1 MHRRYRW
8 LVAVLG
14 CVAVLALA
22 GTADAALF
30 TFGSTDSTISAQKDT
45 LLLNFKG
52 VNVMTS
58 PKAGTLTKVE
68 GYFDGLGAGS
78 GSEKVRAI
86 VYSID
91 ASNNP
96 TTFLGVSGEIV
107 VNAGAAAGWRTFT
120 FPGSIS
126 IPAGKIGI
134 GYWSGGATVNLIRPS
149 YDVNAG
155 TIKYNTGQTYS
166 STGNPSNPF
175 GSATTG
181 SQGKPWV
188 IRVTADD
195 GVAPPTYPKYGIQD
209 GALINNGTFNATDRD
224 FYLNEAKAAGAGVY
238 RVGFWTGAETAT
250 DAVISKLNTLG
261 IEPLIL
267 IGGSVSAPGPS
278 TSTTASLC
286 QAASLRYPAVRLFEL
301 WNEPNIHGWTGST
314 YKPHLQACYN
324 AIKALNPADQM
335 LVGGLA
341 HAWQGVGTNQSIIH
355 FMEQLYAAGGGPF
368 FDMANVHPYNDP
380 ADHYVTSGRTCQD
393 GGGNPWDQTW
403 GYSGTCASGY
413 MRAVMNSNGDSA
425 KPIAATEAGETITKT
440 TEAGQ
445 ATIVQHALQD
455 TRPNMVIIYS
465 NDDLEVPGFGIHRA
479 DKSRRPAFASMQA
492 VTGGTG

>member
-1 MHRRYRW
+1 MHRRHTW
-8 LVAVLG
+8 LVTALALVAVL
-14 CVAVLALA
+14 AFA
-22 GTADAALF
+22 GTARAALY
-30 TFGSTDSTISAQKDT
+30 TFGSTDATISATKDT
-45 LLLNFKG
+45 LGVDIKG

-68 GYFDGLGAGS
+68 GYFDGLGAAS
-78 GSEKVRAI
+78 GSEKVRI
-86 VYSID
+86 VVYSID

-107 VNAGAAAGWRTFT
+107 VNAGAAVGWRTFT
-120 FPGSIS
+120 FPSSIA

-134 GYWSGGATVNLIRPS
+134 GYWSGGGVTNLIRPS

-155 TIKYNTGQTYS
+155 TIKYQTGATYS

-175 GSATTG
+175 GSAQTG

-188 IRVTADD
+188 LRVTADD
-195 GVAPPTYPKYGIQD
+195 GTVSYPRYGIQD
-209 GALINNGTFNATDRD
+209 GAVINNGTLSTTDRD
-224 FYLNEAKAAGAGVY
+224 FYLNEAKASGAKVY
-238 RVGFWTGAETAT
+238 RVGFWTGGETAT
-250 DAVISKLNTLG
+250 DAVITKLNSLG

-278 TSTTASLC
+278 TATTASLC

-301 WNEPNIHGWTGST
+301 WNEPNIHGWTGTT
-314 YKPHLQACYN
+314 YEPHLAACWN
-324 AIKALNPADQM
+324 AIKAIDPADQL

-341 HAWQGVGTNQSIIH
+341 HAFQDATHTSIIH
-355 FMEQLYAAGGGPF
+355 FMEQLYAAGGRPY
-368 FDMANVHPYNDP
+368 FDMGNVHPYNDP
-380 ADHYVTSGRTCQD
+380 ADHYTTAGRTCLD

-403 GYSGTCASGY
+403 GNATTCPSGY
-413 MRAVMNSNGDSA
+413 MRAVMNTNGDSA
-425 KPIAATEAGETITKT
+425 KPIAATEAGETVSKV
-440 TEAGQ
+440 TEAQQ

-465 NDDLEVPGFGIHRA
+465 NDDLEVPGFGIHRS
-479 DKSRRPAFASMQA
+479 DKTRRPAFASMQA